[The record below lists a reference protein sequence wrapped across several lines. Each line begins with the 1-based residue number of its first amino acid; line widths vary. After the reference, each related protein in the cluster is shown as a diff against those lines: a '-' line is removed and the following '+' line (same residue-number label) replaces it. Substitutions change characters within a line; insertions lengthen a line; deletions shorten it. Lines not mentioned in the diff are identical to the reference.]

1 MLRCVTASPP
11 RPRSQPTV
19 FTIVASTSALA
30 ATFRIVSVLL
40 VVVFAFAVLA
50 TVPSSPTLPIL
61 SVAPVTNLRRVAAGI
76 SACCSSIDL

>member
-1 MLRCVTASPP
+1 MLRWVTASRP

-19 FTIVASTSALA
+19 FTIVASTSAVA
-30 ATFRIVSVLL
+30 ATARIVSVLL

-50 TVPSSPTLPIL
+50 TVPSSPMLPIAAA
-61 SVAPVTNLRRVAAGI
+61 APVTNLRRVAAGI